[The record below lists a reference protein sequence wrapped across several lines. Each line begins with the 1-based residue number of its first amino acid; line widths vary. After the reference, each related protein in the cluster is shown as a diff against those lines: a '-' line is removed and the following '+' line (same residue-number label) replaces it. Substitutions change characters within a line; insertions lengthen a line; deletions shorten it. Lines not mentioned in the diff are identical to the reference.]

1 MIEEKRKR
9 RFILPRVNTKIGE
22 NTIKYTGSKLFNEN
36 TTKLKLNCKIK
47 TFRKK

>member
-9 RFILPRVNTKIGE
+9 RFILPKVDTKIGE
-22 NTIKYTGSKLFNEN
+22 NTIKFTGSKLFNDNATE
-36 TTKLKLNCKIK
+36 LKLNCIIK